1 MVVERHVY
9 IVEDDEAVSRSLSR
23 LLRSAGLEVDTFA
36 SPLAFIDIAPGLH
49 HGGCLLLD
57 VRLPDMD
64 GLELQS
70 RLVRGGVAM
79 PAIIMT
85 GQADVPTAVRA
96 MKAGAI
102 DFLEKPFDGEQLL
115 RSINA
120 AFDLHVDRE
129 QQAIA
134 AARRINTLTPRE
146 REVLDGLVAGR
157 QNKVIA
163 TQLGISVRT
172 VEGYRIRML
181 ERLGTPR
188 LAEAIRLA
196 VIASLAPRDEEPDR

>member
-1 MVVERHVY
+1 MQAGRWVGELKFRHFQTGAAIPFLVDW
-9 IVEDDEAVSRSLSR
+9 IRLDEPHTGKPMNLATVSRDLTAQK
-23 LLRSAGLEVDTFA
+23 LTEAKLQQLNATLEQQV
-36 SPLAFIDIAPGLH
+36 
-49 HGGCLLLD
+49 LD
-57 VRLPDMD
+57 R
-64 GLELQS
+64 
-70 RLVRGGVAM
+70 
-79 PAIIMT
+79 I
-85 GQADVPTAVRA
+85 
-96 MKAGAI
+96 
-102 DFLEKPFDGEQLL
+102 DGEQLL

-181 ERLGTPR
+181 ERLGTPG

>member
-1 MVVERHVY
+1 
-9 IVEDDEAVSRSLSR
+9 
-23 LLRSAGLEVDTFA
+23 
-36 SPLAFIDIAPGLH
+36 
-49 HGGCLLLD
+49 
-57 VRLPDMD
+57 
-64 GLELQS
+64 
-70 RLVRGGVAM
+70 M

-85 GQADVPTAVRA
+85 AQADVPTAVRA